1 MSFIGESPH
10 VQLKFFKILLFLLKE
25 SFNLFHLFVVF
36 WVRNDFEKISNF
48 EVYDVI
54 MI

>member
-1 MSFIGESPH
+1 MSFIGESPY

-36 WVRNDFEKISNF
+36 LSQKRFRKNLKFRSL
-48 EVYDVI
+48 
-54 MI
+54 